1 MNEKKNV
8 KICFAASSGGHY
20 EQLMMLKPLMEKYDS
35 FVITEKTDY
44 SAEAKGEKILDILP
58 QNYIGFSREIE
69 NDIITGIEKQISY
82 INTKYDFL
90 KKILIK
96 VINKLKIKDKE
107 KYVYYLRYSNFLKT
121 INQDEIC
128 FITGGDMLCYG
139 NNQVNYIV
147 DYLHNKNIT
156 TVLWGCSFG
165 EENYTSEK
173 FKALSECSLITVRES
188 LTYEYMTNKL
198 GLKQVLLYPDPA
210 FVLAPESINLPS
222 YFENDCVGIN
232 LSNFV
237 SGSVNA
243 TTCFEK
249 NVINLMEYILSETTM
264 TIVVCLMLFDNNDNQ
279 KLIKQIFKNHIPQKK
294 RIKMYRKV
302 VKDDLYKLN
311 GGIGLSLCLRYAK
324 EGCNVIFTVRSEK
337 NRRVTYE
344 YLRKNYPEGKY
355 FGYLLDLCCVNSI
368 EQFLLEC
375 SDINID
381 IVINNAGVLSDIDRN
396 GLFRKVKKEY
406 FEKSFNTNLIG
417 MKILTDTPIFPC
429 ALRQA
434 FL

>member
-1 MNEKKNV
+1 MDKGDAVKKFYFP
-8 KICFAASSGGHY
+8 IHLDSGNRGC
-20 EQLMMLKPLMEKYDS
+20 
-35 FVITEKTDY
+35 
-44 SAEAKGEKILDILP
+44 EAIARGTIQILDILP

-264 TIVVCLMLFDNNDNQ
+264 TIVFIPHVFWEEQDDRITC
-279 KLIKQIFKNHIPQKK
+279 KYFKNKFK
-294 RIKMYRKV
+294 ESNRIQIL
-302 VKDDLYKLN
+302 DTYKLN
-311 GGIGLSLCLRYAK
+311 YCQIRYAISK
-324 EGCNVIFTVRSEK
+324 CRFFLGARTHAMISAYSVCVPSIALGYSIKSKGISKDLKMPDYTLIDYRNLKKQNE
-337 NRRVTYE
+337 
-344 YLRKNYPEGKY
+344 LLGKY
-355 FGYLLDLCCVNSI
+355 KMLQQNEHYIRKS
-368 EQFLLEC
+368 LE
-375 SDINID
+375 DEIQDYIQKAYD
-381 IVINNAGVLSDIDRN
+381 A
-396 GLFRKVKKEY
+396 KEC
-406 FEKSFNTNLIG
+406 
-417 MKILTDTPIFPC
+417 ILRLGAYNDKN
-429 ALRQA
+429 
-434 FL
+434 

>member
-1 MNEKKNV
+1 MDKGDAVKKFYFP
-8 KICFAASSGGHY
+8 IHLDSGNRGC
-20 EQLMMLKPLMEKYDS
+20 
-35 FVITEKTDY
+35 
-44 SAEAKGEKILDILP
+44 EAIARGTIQILDILP

-249 NVINLMEYILSETTM
+249 NVINLNEKDLE
-264 TIVVCLMLFDNNDNQ
+264 
-279 KLIKQIFKNHIPQKK
+279 KLIGSKYMQSRIGNSFSQVKKFLQMDKKVLFVGSTCQIAGLKSFLKRDYENLICVDFICLGTPSPKVWKDYLDTFFENELITAVNFKK
-294 RIKMYRKV
+294 RKKMTQSV
-302 VKDDLYKLN
+302 
-311 GGIGLSLCLRYAK
+311 
-324 EGCNVIFTVRSEK
+324 
-337 NRRVTYE
+337 
-344 YLRKNYPEGKY
+344 
-355 FGYLLDLCCVNSI
+355 
-368 EQFLLEC
+368 Q
-375 SDINID
+375 
-381 IVINNAGVLSDIDRN
+381 
-396 GLFRKVKKEY
+396 
-406 FEKSFNTNLIG
+406 
-417 MKILTDTPIFPC
+417 
-429 ALRQA
+429 
-434 FL
+434 